1 MRVLERGQEWAALG
15 VEPVAIGFSPA
26 DALAPLGRHLAWPH
40 RFLSDPDRILY
51 QRLGLGRAG
60 VRQVFNPGTRAIY
73 SEAAARGVDI
83 KMPVEDIRQLGG
95 DGLAVDGSVVAVWRP
110 SSPDDRPDVDEMLA
124 SARSRLS

>member
-1 MRVLERGQEWAALG
+1 MRVLQLGSEWAALG

-26 DALAPLGRHLAWPH
+26 DALAPLARHLTWPH
-40 RFLSDPDRILY
+40 RFLSDPDRVLY

-60 VRQVFNPGTRAIY
+60 VRQVFSPGTRAIY
-73 SEAAARGVDI
+73 AAAAARGTEV
-83 KMPVEDIRQLGG
+83 KVPVEDIRQLGG

-124 SARSRLS
+124 AARSRLS